1 MYVNKYHQI
10 RYDMLAFD
18 ISMSYWFLAGS
29 LVPMEPRT
37 KGQLLGREVTG
48 TAWVWITEMLSKNF
62 GKGPN
67 SEG

>member
-48 TAWVWITEMLSKNF
+48 TAWDTYIILVL
-62 GKGPN
+62 
-67 SEG
+67 